1 MKARVIVLGSGT
13 SHGVP
18 MIGCSCAVCRS
29 TDPRDRR
36 SRPSIYLDVEEGP
49 AILVDTSTDLRQ
61 QALTHGIARVDA
73 ILFTHSHAD
82 HIMGLDDV
90 RRFNAMQ
97 AGAIPAYADERTAT
111 DLRRS
116 FSYVFNPPNEKGGG
130 IPQISLTTIIGR
142 FNVGG
147 IGIQPIPIFHGLR
160 PILGFRF
167 GSFAYLTD
175 CNRLSDEAWPLLDGV
190 EVLILDALRHR
201 PHPTHFTVAEALQV
215 VERVKPRHTYFTH
228 VCHDLAHAATNASL
242 PRGVELAYDGLALT
256 IEPAPA
262 FADAAADQP
271 SAARVSA
278 SARASTSAK
287 ATADRSADK
296 PEDEWT

>member
-18 MIGCSCAVCRS
+18 MIGCTCAVCRS

-36 SRPSIYLDVEEGP
+36 SRPSIYLDVQDGP
-49 AILVDTSTDLRQ
+49 AILVDTATDLRQ
-61 QALTHGIARVDA
+61 QALANGIDRVDA

-90 RRFNAMQ
+90 RRFNVMQ

-130 IPQISLTTIIGR
+130 IPQISLTTITGR

-147 IGIQPIPIFHGLR
+147 IGIQPIPIFHGSR

-167 GSFAYLTD
+167 GSLAYLTD
-175 CNRLSDEAWPLLDGV
+175 CNHLPDEAWPLLDDV
-190 EVLILDALRHR
+190 DVLILDALRHR

-215 VERVKPRHTYFTH
+215 VERVKPRQTYLTH
-228 VCHDLAHAATNASL
+228 VCHDLPHAATNASL
-242 PRGVELAYDGLALT
+242 PRGVELAYDGLAFT
-256 IEPAPA
+256 IETTSA
-262 FADAAADQP
+262 FAE
-271 SAARVSA
+271 
-278 SARASTSAK
+278 ASTSAK
-287 ATADRSADK
+287 ASASANATADRSVDM
-296 PEDEWT
+296 PEDEWK